1 MSQHN
6 TCRVMIMKWDKP
18 LYLIAETDGQDDI
31 GNYKP
36 IKMKRKVYANPF
48 TVGRAE
54 FSAAAQKGLK
64 PEYSF
69 QVNTIDYVGE
79 EKAEYL
85 GQEYDVYRT
94 QQSGDK
100 TTVYLTKRVANGRN

>member
-1 MSQHN
+1 MCQHN
-6 TCRVMIMKWDKP
+6 TCKVLIMKYDAV
-18 LYLIAETDGQDDI
+18 LYLITEADGQDDV

-36 IKMKRKVYANPF
+36 VKTKRKVYANPF

-69 QVNTIDYVGE
+69 QVNTIDYAGE

-100 TTVYLTKRVANGRN
+100 TTLYLTKRVANG

>member
-1 MSQHN
+1 MSQRN

-18 LYLIAETDGQDDI
+18 LYLITETDGQDDV

-36 IKMKRKVYANPF
+36 IKTKRKVYANPF

-69 QVNTIDYVGE
+69 QVNTIDYAGE

-85 GQEYDVYRT
+85 GQEYDIYRM

-100 TTVYLTKRVANGRN
+100 TTVYLTKRAANDGN

>member
-1 MSQHN
+1 
-6 TCRVMIMKWDKP
+6 MKWDKP
-18 LYLIAETDGQDDI
+18 LYLITETDGQDDV

-36 IKMKRKVYANPF
+36 IKTKRKVYANPF

-69 QVNTIDYVGE
+69 QVNTIDYAGE
-79 EKAEYL
+79 EKAGYL
-85 GQEYDVYRT
+85 GQEYDIYRT

-100 TTVYLTKRVANGRN
+100 TTVYLTKRASNGRN

>member
-1 MSQHN
+1 
-6 TCRVMIMKWDKP
+6 MKWDKP
-18 LYLIAETDGQDDI
+18 LYFITETDGQDDI

-36 IKMKRKVYANPF
+36 VKTKRKVYANPF

-54 FSAAAQKGLK
+54 FSAAAQQGSK

-85 GQEYDVYRT
+85 GQEYDIYRT

-100 TTVYLTKRVANGRN
+100 TTVYLTKRAANGGN